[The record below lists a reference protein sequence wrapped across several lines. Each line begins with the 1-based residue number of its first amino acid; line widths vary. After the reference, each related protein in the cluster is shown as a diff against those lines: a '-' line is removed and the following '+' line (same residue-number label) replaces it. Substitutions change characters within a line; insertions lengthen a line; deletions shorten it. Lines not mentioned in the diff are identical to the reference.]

1 MSVNTISESAFLVN
15 ESRSRRV
22 DISKDIYSHLWTTDS
37 TAKLWKD
44 FSSQVYPYDD
54 IELGLRNR
62 FFLEHLNSFI
72 EKTHN
77 PVFVNIASGFTS
89 YPFLIK
95 NPCKCIEID
104 LRNVID
110 FKQKKIKT
118 WIEKGTL
125 PQCNITFLPVD
136 INKKADIKRLK
147 KSLISIFKN
156 NPSFILLEGITYYL
170 NKQVLNNLFNMISEV
185 QLPDSILTFD
195 FWKPTNSNH
204 PVFKRLSRFFAE
216 RFSFKET
223 QYTFLDFD
231 FIQTI
236 QGYESLELT
245 DIQELEKRFT
255 KNNYLDN
262 YDKII
267 PEYYAVLKLQK

>member
-1 MSVNTISESAFLVN
+1 MNNNTISESAFLVN

-22 DISKDIYSHLWTTDS
+22 DISKDIYSHLWITDS

-44 FSSQVYPYDD
+44 FSNQVYPYDD
-54 IELGLRNR
+54 IEISLRNR

-72 EKTHN
+72 KKTHN
-77 PVFVNIASGFTS
+77 PIFVNIASGFTS
-89 YPFLIK
+89 YPFLMK
-95 NPCKCIEID
+95 NSCKCVEID

-125 PQCNITFLPVD
+125 PRCNITFLPVD
-136 INKKADIKRLK
+136 INIKVDIERLK
-147 KSLISIFKN
+147 KSLISLLKN
-156 NPSFILLEGITYYL
+156 NSSFILLEGITYFL
-170 NKQVLNNLFNMISEV
+170 TKESLNNLFKMISEI
-185 QLPDSILTFD
+185 QLPDSILAFD
-195 FWKPTNSNH
+195 FWKSTNSNH

-216 RFSFKET
+216 RFGFNEMN
-223 QYTFLDFD
+223 YNFFDFD
-231 FIQTI
+231 LIQNI
-236 QGYESLELT
+236 NRYKLLELA

-255 KNNYLDN
+255 EDNYLNN
-262 YDKII
+262 YDKIL